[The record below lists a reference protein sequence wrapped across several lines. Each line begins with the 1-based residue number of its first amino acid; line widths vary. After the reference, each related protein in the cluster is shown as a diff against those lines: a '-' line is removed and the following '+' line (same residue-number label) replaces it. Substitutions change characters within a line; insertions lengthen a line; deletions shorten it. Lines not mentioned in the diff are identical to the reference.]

1 MADSWPTPATQAV
14 RVEEEAKPVGALLLK
29 CA

>member
-1 MADSWPTPATQAV
+1 MADSCPTPATQAV
-14 RVEEEAKPVGALLLK
+14 RVEEETKPVGALLLK